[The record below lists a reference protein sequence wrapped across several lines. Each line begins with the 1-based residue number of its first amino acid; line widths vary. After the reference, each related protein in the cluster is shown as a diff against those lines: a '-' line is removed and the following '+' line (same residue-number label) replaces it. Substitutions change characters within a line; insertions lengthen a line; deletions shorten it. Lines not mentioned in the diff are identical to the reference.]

1 MGTELEYSS
10 QAPSQHHEGDLALPS
25 FEGVNLLTRQT
36 LPKLARLAAVT
47 TFALGVIALL
57 GWWLHFPLFESLWPG
72 RPRMVPATAFALVL
86 VGFGLWTVLPEPV
99 TLLGRLRFG
108 AGQLAG
114 LAAVALGGGDA
125 CARPAQ
131 MDFSS
136 NRCFI
141 LKLTGISGFE
151 VLSWLRGQPK
161 FDGLPVLIL
170 TASIHPEDRARALA
184 LGADA
189 FVVKSVDFDDL
200 QLLVQALNRLLQT
213 PRPRDLRSFS
223 PLQQSAF
230 FTL

>member
-114 LAAVALGGGDA
+114 LAAVALGVV
-125 CARPAQ
+125 
-131 MDFSS
+131 
-136 NRCFI
+136 
-141 LKLTGISGFE
+141 T
-151 VLSWLRGQPK
+151 
-161 FDGLPVLIL
+161 
-170 TASIHPEDRARALA
+170 LA
-184 LGADA
+184 
-189 FVVKSVDFDDL
+189 
-200 QLLVQALNRLLQT
+200 
-213 PRPRDLRSFS
+213 RDLLKWIS
-223 PLQQSAF
+223 PLTVALF
-230 FTL
+230 